1 MAGGGGEAEIRLVSI
16 FSELSPPPF
25 STTDLFILLLA
36 ASDAAGIVPIGLLV
50 NHPRERER
58 GGGRGILSGELRG
71 QTGQSSSRVYSAT
84 SRTGERVAFNDP
96 RTTIDDDFAGDSSSW
111 RSFVLSS
118 SPFFLF

>member
-1 MAGGGGEAEIRLVSI
+1 MAGGGGVAEIRLVSI

-58 GGGRGILSGELRG
+58 GRGILSGELRG

-84 SRTGERVAFNDP
+84 SRAGERVAFNDP

-118 SPFFLF
+118 FPFFLF